1 MKIYFLSGL
10 GADKRAFERIKLPPG
25 YEMCHIP
32 WAELKGDETIE
43 DYAKQLSERI
53 KTTEPF
59 ILAGLSFGGIM
70 AAEISKFIKPQRI
83 ILFSTVKTRKE
94 LPLLYRLAGKLKLY
108 KVLPVVLLPL
118 LLPFLY
124 WFFGPLDNEGRRLV
138 AAFLKE
144 TNPVLL
150 KWSLGK
156 ISRWQN
162 AEPMESC
169 LHIHGNRDRAFPV
182 RLTKPDYTIIGG
194 GHFCVL
200 THAHEINQI
209 LLKELT

>member
-25 YEMCHIP
+25 YDMCHIP
-32 WAELKGDETIE
+32 WRKLKGNETINE
-43 DYAKQLSERI
+43 YARQLSKEI
-53 KTTEPF
+53 NNTEPF
-59 ILAGLSFGGIM
+59 MLAGLSFGGIM
-70 AAEISKFIKPQRI
+70 ATEISKFIKPQRL

-118 LLPFLY
+118 LLPFFY
-124 WFFGPLDNEGRRLV
+124 WFFGPLDKAGRRLV
-138 AAFLKE
+138 SAFLKE
-144 TNPVLL
+144 TDPVLL

-156 ISRWQN
+156 ISCWQN
-162 AEPMESC
+162 IELIESC

-200 THAHEINQI
+200 THAAEINQI
-209 LLKELT
+209 LLKELS